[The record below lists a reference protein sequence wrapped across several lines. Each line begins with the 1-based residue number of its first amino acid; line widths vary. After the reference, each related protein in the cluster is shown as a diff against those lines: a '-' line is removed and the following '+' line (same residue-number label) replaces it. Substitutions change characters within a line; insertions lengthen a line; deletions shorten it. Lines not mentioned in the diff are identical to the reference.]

1 MHPLSL
7 LFISLAATLLLG
19 VPIAFALLLSSLL
32 VIYVADLPSV
42 VMIQQM
48 FNGINTFTLLA
59 LPFFFLAG
67 NVMSDGGISERLV
80 KLAMALVGHLRGGLA
95 HVNVVVG
102 MFISGISGSSTADAA
117 AIGAVF
123 FPAMKR
129 RGYDEKF
136 SVCLTACT
144 STMGVVIPPSIL
156 MVIYGA
162 TAGVSTGA
170 LLLGGILPGVLM
182 GLALM
187 VQSHFFAVK
196 YNFPRE
202 HPRFLGIRAVGQGLK
217 EAAWPM
223 GVPVIIVAGMVGG
236 VFTPTESAAVAAV
249 YALFVTL
256 FILRTLRWGALPKLF
271 GETTIQF
278 SQILFCVGGAMIFG
292 WILAYYQVPDMVS
305 DFILG
310 FTRDK
315 LVVMLL
321 IVIPLFSG
329 FDKFRKWST
338 TRKVV
343 ALALGAGVAIVAYAQ
358 YRHLIFLHKSDLP
371 DALGNLGHAPWYARP
386 VHVMP
391 FEWLGSVIAGS
402 LLLGMSLHA
411 GRKRQWPSCAGFAG
425 LFAGLVAASL
435 ALKLQLWR

>member
-1 MHPLSL
+1 MHPLAL
-7 LFISLAATLLLG
+7 LFIALSVTLLCG

-129 RGYDEKF
+129 RGYDERF

-187 VQSHFFAVK
+187 VQSHVFAVK

-202 HPRFLGIRAVGQGLK
+202 HPRFLGMRAVAQGLK
-217 EAAWPM
+217 EAGWPM

-256 FILRTLRWGALPKLF
+256 FVLRTLRWRALPKLF

-305 DFILG
+305 EFILG

-321 IVIPLFSG
+321 IVALNVVLGTFMDAIP
-329 FDKFRKWST
+329 
-338 TRKVV
+338 
-343 ALALGAGVAIVAYAQ
+343 AI
-358 YRHLIFLHKSDLP
+358 LIFVPILHP
-371 DALGNLGHAPWYARP
+371 LGVEVGIHP
-386 VHVMP
+386 VHLGVVVVMTQA
-391 FEWLGSVIAGS
+391 FG
-402 LLLGMSLHA
+402 LLTPPLGMSAMTACAVAGIPLSRIQKLLHLMMIPILA
-411 GRKRQWPSCAGFAG
+411 VCILCALAPWTV
-425 LFAGLVAASL
+425 LAIPRLLVPAWL
-435 ALKLQLWR
+435 